1 MKLSRLAS
9 LVVAGGLV
17 FLAVG
22 PYHSTAAAQGT
33 PAKTA
38 STGKID
44 LRPRFRVGQETRFKM
59 EMDSTGDQKATVGAT
74 ILLKCLET
82 NPETGSTLEVSF
94 ETLKLKMNGV
104 DFDSSKPSKS
114 EDGMDDL
121 IRPLIGTKLSMKMDK
136 EGNIT
141 SFDGGMGGLGD
152 QMGGA
157 DIFKGM
163 FGSLSTSKK
172 GTGQASVGEKW
183 TNEDTMEAGMGTVRI
198 TTTNTLKSA
207 TGTTAL
213 VDLTGKFSLDPSS
226 GKNVTI
232 RDCSLN
238 GEFRWNT
245 ELGMLD
251 SLQVKKKLTVEQ
263 RQDKGPPTHT
273 TMEVNERVTRISGG
287 EKGTAPT
294 PAPAPKTAPM
304 PPKEW
309 DPSKK

>member
-207 TGTTAL
+207 HGDDGIGRSDRQVFAGPILGQERHDPGLLAQRRVSVEHGTRDA
-213 VDLTGKFSLDPSS
+213 GQPS
-226 GKNVTI
+226 
-232 RDCSLN
+232 
-238 GEFRWNT
+238 GEEEAHCRA
-245 ELGMLD
+245 EAGQGAAHPHD
-251 SLQVKKKLTVEQ
+251 DGSE
-263 RQDKGPPTHT
+263 
-273 TMEVNERVTRISGG
+273 
-287 EKGTAPT
+287 
-294 PAPAPKTAPM
+294 
-304 PPKEW
+304 
-309 DPSKK
+309 